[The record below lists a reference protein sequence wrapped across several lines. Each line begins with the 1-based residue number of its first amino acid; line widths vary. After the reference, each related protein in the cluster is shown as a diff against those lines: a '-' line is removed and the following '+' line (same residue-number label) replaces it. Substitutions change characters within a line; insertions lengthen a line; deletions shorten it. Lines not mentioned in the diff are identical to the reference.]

1 MDGIVDV
8 KGDSR
13 VVGMCSHIT
22 SVISFLFY
30 ARHNMQTVAGV
41 RNWSE
46 SIDDALDLPNVID
59 ASDSD
64 DDCVLE
70 E

>member
-1 MDGIVDV
+1 MDSIVDV
-8 KGDSR
+8 KTGNR
-13 VVGMCSHIT
+13 VVGMCSNIT

-30 ARHNMQTVAGV
+30 ARHNMQIVTGV
-41 RNWSE
+41 RHWSE
-46 SIDDALDLPNVID
+46 SINDASDLPDVID

-64 DDCVLE
+64 DDSVIE

>member
-1 MDGIVDV
+1 MDGIVDI
-8 KGDSR
+8 KAGSR

-22 SVISFLFY
+22 SVISGFFY

-46 SIDDALDLPNVID
+46 SIDAASDLPDVID

-64 DDCVLE
+64 DDSVIE